1 MEQPNL
7 FGDTVFDALESL
19 VAALGG
25 MKRVGYALWPDDGP
39 EKAGQHL
46 RDALNPKHR
55 TNLPPEKFMELLR
68 MGHKAGIHSAFDF
81 VCDELE
87 YQRTDPVNREQQV
100 AELQK
105 DFINQAAQLQDTI
118 RLLNAKGVQLE
129 VV

>member
-7 FGDTVFDALESL
+7 FGDTIHDALEAL

-25 MKRVGYALWPDDGP
+25 MKRVGFELWPDDGP
-39 EKAGQHL
+39 ERAGQHL

-55 TNLPPEKFMELLR
+55 TNLPPEKLMALLR

-81 VCDELE
+81 ICDDLE
-87 YQRTDPVNREQQV
+87 YKRTDPVNREQQV

-105 DFINQAAQLQDTI
+105 EFLGAVANLE
-118 RLLNAKGVQLE
+118 RLTGALKAKGVKLE
-129 VV
+129 AV